1 MVKPDCSVRPF
12 YGAIRREDRVAGF
25 TLTERVYEPGL
36 HIPWHAHA
44 CPYFC
49 LVLRGAYTESYGSRD
64 GDYGPL
70 TVVFHPEGDVHS
82 DRFHGSGGRLFNVA
96 VPPPWGARVR
106 EEAPL
111 LDHRV
116 SVEGG
121 PPAWLATRLYREFQ
135 SPDGLSP
142 FVVEGLILEIL
153 GEIVRRPE
161 GTGGAPR
168 WLREAAEVL
177 RDRFRENLSLDEVA
191 RTAGVH
197 PAHLARSFR
206 RHFGCSAGEYVR
218 RLRVEHACRE
228 LCRREAPLAEIALEA
243 GFGDQ
248 SHLTVVFKRHTGL
261 TPAAYR
267 KFYRKR

>member
-1 MVKPDCSVRPF
+1 MVRPDCSVRPF
-12 YGAIRREDRVAGF
+12 YGAIRRENRVAGF

-36 HIPWHAHA
+36 IIPWHAHA

-64 GDYGPL
+64 RDYGPL
-70 TVVFHPEGDVHS
+70 TVVFHPQGDVHS

-96 VPPPWGARVR
+96 VSQPWGTRVR

-111 LDHRV
+111 LDRRA

-121 PPAWLATRLYREFQ
+121 TPAWLATRLYREFQ

-153 GEIVRRPE
+153 GEVVRRPVAP
-161 GTGGAPR
+161 GAAPR
-168 WLREAAEVL
+168 WLLQAAEML
-177 RDRFRENLSLDEVA
+177 HARFRENLSLDEVA
-191 RTAGVH
+191 GTVGVH

-206 RHFGCSAGEYVR
+206 RHLRCSAGEYVR
-218 RLRVEHACRE
+218 RLRVEYACRE
-228 LCRREAPLAEIALEA
+228 LCGRDTPLAEIALDC
-243 GFGDQ
+243 GFVDQ
-248 SHLTVVFKRHTGL
+248 SHLSVVFKRHTGL